1 MEVLISIGRFLR
13 GVILTGL
20 LLLSHAA
27 VFGGGVNEGAAGA
40 DTGTAPQSRVIVIP
54 EIAEFSLSD
63 LGSGARRDLRRLR
76 RGAGT
81 PADMADVAYEI
92 EIALR
97 RSGYPDALV
106 TYSMYEDT
114 GDRSVEVFRAGDWER
129 VNRVELS
136 IRLGERVFVGRVRFV
151 GISVFSSERVR
162 AFFPVS
168 PQGDPTPYRRGDFE
182 AALQTLVRLYEL
194 NGYARVTVGPMSTAA
209 RRDQGRLFY
218 DVDIPVVEGAS
229 FVIADVRIEA
239 RELSAAR
246 LAELRREVVAL
257 VGHAY
262 VPRRVAQG
270 AVTLRN
276 ALGRMG
282 YVAEVTQEVEFSP
295 AVWPEAAPGAIVS
308 YRITAGPQLVVDE
321 VRVLPRDQE
330 SLRTRERFARS
341 FIPLEPGDRLNLD
354 VLNRAESNL
363 YSLGLFSFV
372 EIETEPALSASALS
386 ASALSASGLAGEAGS
401 KDLGSRNDGDEARY
415 GAHDVPVPTD
425 VVMLL
430 TETDSREVELSVGWG
445 SYDLAMASASFSDRN
460 VFGIGRRWATTL
472 HGSFKSYGVETTLS
486 DSVLLGPASTLSLT
500 GSYAFRDAPAYD
512 VTTVESRLEAV
523 FRLSSVWLLEA
534 SYGFGSDTIR
544 EAVEEEEI
552 PSAGRYRSASLRA
565 GVSRDRRD
573 SIVLPSEGSR
583 VALSSQYASPFIGS
597 ELHYLEATAHGAYH
611 RTVAPGIVLTLAG
624 TARAREPLGEDD
636 TLPIQERLFLG
647 GENSVR
653 SFGRDQLGPT
663 GATGDIIGGLTAVE
677 ATAELSLRTAGS
689 LYTAVFYDVGMVSLE
704 PFSLDGGIGQGVGL
718 GLRYHMPVGPIRLDF
733 GYNPGD
739 RLGAERPW
747 ALHFA
752 VGFSY

>member
-1 MEVLISIGRFLR
+1 
-13 GVILTGL
+13 
-20 LLLSHAA
+20 
-27 VFGGGVNEGAAGA
+27 
-40 DTGTAPQSRVIVIP
+40 
-54 EIAEFSLSD
+54 
-63 LGSGARRDLRRLR
+63 
-76 RGAGT
+76 
-81 PADMADVAYEI
+81 VAYEI

-106 TYSMYEDT
+106 TYSMYEDS
-114 GDRSVEVFRAGDWER
+114 GEGSVELFRAGDWDR
-129 VNRVELS
+129 VSRVQLS
-136 IRLGERVFVGRVRFV
+136 IRPGERVFVGRVRVV
-151 GISVFSSERVR
+151 GISAFSRERVR

-168 PQGDPTPYRRGDFE
+168 TESDPTPYRRGDFE
-182 AALQTLVRLYEL
+182 AGMQTLVRLYEL
-194 NGYARVTVGPMSTAA
+194 NGYARVTVGPMSITP
-209 RRDQGRLFY
+209 RRDTERLFY
-218 DVDIPVVEGAS
+218 DVDIPVVEGTS

-239 RELSAAR
+239 PELSAAR
-246 LAELRREVVAL
+246 LAELRREVEAL
-257 VGHAY
+257 MGHAY
-262 VPRRVAQG
+262 VPRRVAEG

-276 ALGRMG
+276 ALGRRG
-282 YVAEVTQEVEFSP
+282 YVAEITHEVEFSP
-295 AVWPEAAPGAIVS
+295 AAWPEAAPGATVR
-308 YRITAGPQLVVDE
+308 YRITAGPQLVVDA

-341 FIPLEPGDRLNLD
+341 FISLESGDRLNLD
-354 VLNRAESNL
+354 MLNQAESDL

-372 EIETEPALSASALS
+372 EVETESGLSASPLSASAL
-386 ASALSASGLAGEAGS
+386 AREAAS
-401 KDLGSRNDGDEARY
+401 KDSGPRNDGDEDRY
-415 GAHDVPVPTD
+415 GTDDGVVPTD

-445 SYDLAMASASFSDRN
+445 SYELAMASASFSDRN

-472 HGSFKSYGVETTLS
+472 HGSFKSYGVETSLS

-512 VTTVESRLEAV
+512 LTTVESRLEAV

-534 SYGFGSDTIR
+534 SYSFGADTIR
-544 EAVEEEEI
+544 EAVQEEEL
-552 PSAGRYRSASLRA
+552 PSAGRYRAASLRA

-573 SIVLPSEGSR
+573 SIVLPSDGSR
-583 VALSSQYASPFIGS
+583 VALSSQYASPLIGS
-597 ELHYLEATAHGAYH
+597 ELHYFEATAHGAYH
-611 RTVAPGIVLTLAG
+611 RTVAPRIVLTLAG
-624 TARAREPLGEDD
+624 TARTREPLGEDD

-663 GATGDIIGGLTAVE
+663 GATGDIIGGLTALE

-689 LYTAVFYDVGMVSLE
+689 FYTAVFYDVGMVSLE
-704 PFSLDGGIGQGVGL
+704 PFSLDGGIGQAVGL

-733 GYNPGD
+733 GYNPAD

-752 VGFSY
+752 IGFSY

>member
-1 MEVLISIGRFLR
+1 MLAGVLVLVNATVSNPE
-13 GVILTGL
+13 
-20 LLLSHAA
+20 AA
-27 VFGGGVNEGAAGA
+27 
-40 DTGTAPQSRVIVIP
+40 PRSRVIVIP

-129 VNRVELS
+129 VDWVELS
-136 IRLGERVFVGRVRFV
+136 IRPGERVFVGRVRFV

-182 AALQTLVRLYEL
+182 AALRTLVRLYEL
-194 NGYARVTVGPMSTAA
+194 NGYARVTVGPMSTTP
-209 RRDQGRLFY
+209 RRDTDRLFY
-218 DVDIPVVEGAS
+218 DVHIPVVEGTS

-282 YVAEVTQEVEFSP
+282 YVAEVAQEVEFSP

-341 FIPLEPGDRLNLD
+341 FIPLETGDRLNLD
-354 VLNRAESNL
+354 VLNRAENEL

-386 ASALSASGLAGEAGS
+386 ASALAGETAS
-401 KDLGSRNDGDEARY
+401 KDLGPRNDGDEARY

-430 TETDSREVELSVGWG
+430 TETDSREVEFAVGWG

-472 HGSFKSYGVETTLS
+472 HGSFKSYGVETSLS
-486 DSVLLGPASTLSLT
+486 DSVLLGPASTLSVT

-534 SYGFGSDTIR
+534 SYSFGADTIR
-544 EAVEEEEI
+544 QAVEEEEI
-552 PSAGRYRSASLRA
+552 PSAGRFRSASLRA

-573 SIVLPSEGSR
+573 SIVLPSDGSR
-583 VALSSQYASPFIGS
+583 VALSSRYASPFIGS
-597 ELHYLEATAHGAYH
+597 ELHYLEATAHGVYH

-653 SFGRDQLGPT
+653 SFVRDQLGPT

-704 PFSLDGGIGQGVGL
+704 PFSLDGGIGQAVGL

-739 RLGAERPW
+739 PLGAERPW